1 MEKREKRV
9 NNELH
14 LKEMFEA
21 AHADPQLKM
30 RLLKDPE
37 AVAEEFN
44 ASLGKREV
52 ERLRNVGVFSN
63 MANEAINGRIF
74 QCDPR
79 VCYPATHWFK
89 LEIGKLLKEYVIA
102 FPRKDIFYPAP
113 ILHQLDER
121 LDSVLK
127 LRK

>member
-1 MEKREKRV
+1 MADKKD
-9 NNELH
+9 NDQQ

-21 AHADPQLKM
+21 AHADPHLKK
-30 RLLKDPE
+30 RLLDNPE
-37 AVAEEFN
+37 KVAKEFN
-44 ASLGKREV
+44 VSLGKREIA
-52 ERLRNVGVFSN
+52 RLRSVGVFAN

-102 FPRKDIFYPAP
+102 FPPKEIFYPAP
-113 ILHQLDER
+113 IFHKLDER
-121 LDSVLK
+121 LDTVLR